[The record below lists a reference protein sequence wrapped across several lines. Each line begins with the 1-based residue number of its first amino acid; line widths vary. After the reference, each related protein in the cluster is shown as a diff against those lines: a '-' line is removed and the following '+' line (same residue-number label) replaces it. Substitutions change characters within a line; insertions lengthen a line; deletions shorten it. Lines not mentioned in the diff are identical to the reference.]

1 MEGFPAALSL
11 DTYRHTVCSSQLF
24 CLHLER
30 PLDTLNNYWQ
40 VIFKVNR
47 TEGPRTSKMKEAS
60 LTNVTNLPPILTQF
74 NSSLTLTIYS
84 SATLSLDVS
93 CFGKKKKKM
102 N

>member
-1 MEGFPAALSL
+1 MFKSVILSPSRKAFG
-11 DTYRHTVCSSQLF
+11 YS
-24 CLHLER
+24 
-30 PLDTLNNYWQ
+30 NNYWQ

-47 TEGPRTSKMKEAS
+47 TEGPRTSKMKGAS

-84 SATLSLDVS
+84 SVTLSLDVS
-93 CFGKKKKKM
+93 CFGKKKKM